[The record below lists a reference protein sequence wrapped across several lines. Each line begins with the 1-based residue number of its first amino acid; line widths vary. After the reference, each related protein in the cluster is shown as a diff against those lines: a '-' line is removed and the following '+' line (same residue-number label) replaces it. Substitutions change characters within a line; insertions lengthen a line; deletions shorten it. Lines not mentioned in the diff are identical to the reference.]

1 MRLDRKH
8 RHFTKRLARLS
19 LGDDG
24 QIDPARADAVLGS
37 LRAYPIRLQRA
48 LLKAYLHYLEIEDHR
63 GRLLYEYSG
72 IISPAELESL
82 RQHFDKK
89 YGRSLRLEL
98 KNNSDLLAGLRVS
111 IGDEV
116 FEYSASNRLANLQAA
131 LA

>member
-19 LGDDG
+19 LGEDG
-24 QIDPARADAVLGS
+24 QIDPARAEAVLGS
-37 LRAYPIRLQRA
+37 LRAHPVRLQRA
-48 LLKAYLHYLEIEDHR
+48 LLKAYLRYLEIEDQR
-63 GRLLYEYSG
+63 GRLLYEYAG

-82 RQHFDKK
+82 HERFNKK
-89 YGRSLRLEL
+89 YGRALRLEL
-98 KNNSDLLAGLRVS
+98 KNDADLLAGLRVS
-111 IGDEV
+111 IGDDV